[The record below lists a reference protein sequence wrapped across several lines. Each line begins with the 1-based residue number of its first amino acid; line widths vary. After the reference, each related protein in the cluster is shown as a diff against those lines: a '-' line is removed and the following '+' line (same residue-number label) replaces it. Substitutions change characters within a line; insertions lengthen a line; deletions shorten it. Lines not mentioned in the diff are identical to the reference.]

1 MTSFYFL
8 NDLTNLV
15 DEPTCYKNSDKP
27 TCIDLILTN
36 YPNFF
41 QQNSVFEKRLS
52 EFHMMV
58 VTELKMGFQKLEPQI
73 VAYRD

>member
-41 QQNSVFEKRLS
+41 QQNSVFEKGLS

-58 VTELKMGFQKLEPQI
+58 VTIKNGISKARTSNCGLS
-73 VAYRD
+73 